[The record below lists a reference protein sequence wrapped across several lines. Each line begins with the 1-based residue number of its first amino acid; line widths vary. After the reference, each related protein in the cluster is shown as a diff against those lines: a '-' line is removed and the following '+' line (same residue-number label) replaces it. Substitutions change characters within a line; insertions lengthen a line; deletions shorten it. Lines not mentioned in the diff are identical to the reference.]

1 MLFYLIENENHYQYY
16 LILFNIIQYYPVLFN
31 IIQYYLMLI
40 LFNIIEN
47 GNHYQYYPILS
58 NIIQYYSK
66 IFKKPEK
73 AVYSHS
79 ALLPHSGKSQIFF
92 GPGRSARITVFQ
104 QVPAITAFC
113 QVPKFLQPSPWI
125 PFSIASSWLS

>member
-40 LFNIIEN
+40 LSNIIEN

-58 NIIQYYSK
+58 NIIQYYPILSNIIQKYSK
-66 IFKKPEK
+66 SRKRPSTVILRYYRILVSPKFF
-73 AVYSHS
+73 S
-79 ALLPHSGKSQIFF
+79 AQGVLPVLPFSSKSQPLPHSVK
-92 GPGRSARITVFQ
+92 FQ
-104 QVPAITAFC
+104 N
-113 QVPKFLQPSPWI
+113 
-125 PFSIASSWLS
+125 FSSLLH

>member
-40 LFNIIEN
+40 LSNIIEN
-47 GNHYQYYPILS
+47 GNHYQYYPILSNIIQYYPILS

-113 QVPKFLQPSPWI
+113 
-125 PFSIASSWLS
+125 

>member
-40 LFNIIEN
+40 LSNIIEN

-58 NIIQYYSK
+58 NIIQKYSK
-66 IFKKPEK
+66 SRKRPSTVILRYYRILVSPKFF
-73 AVYSHS
+73 S
-79 ALLPHSGKSQIFF
+79 AQGVLPVLPFSSKSQPLPHSVK
-92 GPGRSARITVFQ
+92 FQ
-104 QVPAITAFC
+104 N
-113 QVPKFLQPSPWI
+113 
-125 PFSIASSWLS
+125 FSSLLH